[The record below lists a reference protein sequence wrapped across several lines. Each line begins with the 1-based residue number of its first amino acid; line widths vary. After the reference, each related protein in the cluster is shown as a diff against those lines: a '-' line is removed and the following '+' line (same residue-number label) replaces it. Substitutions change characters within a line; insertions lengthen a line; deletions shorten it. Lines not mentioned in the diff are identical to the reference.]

1 MTYPAELET
10 VLTLKSGA
18 TFRVRSIRPEDAAME
33 REFVDGLSEQSRY
46 LRFMQH
52 LPALTPQMLARFT
65 QIDYDRELALIA
77 LDGEGIVAVARYV
90 ANPDRES
97 AEFAIAV
104 ADAWQGRGLG
114 YALMQMLIR
123 CAGRRGFKRLTGSVL
138 TINTPMLALATALG
152 FAAEPDPGAPDQFI
166 VTLELGASA
175 K

>member
-18 TFRVRSIRPEDAAME
+18 MLRVRPIRPEDAVME

-52 LPALTPQMLARFT
+52 LPALTPQMLAHFT
-65 QIDYDRELALIA
+65 QIDYDREMALIA
-77 LDGEGIVAVARYV
+77 LDGEAIVAVTRYV
-90 ANPDRES
+90 ADPDRES

-114 YALMQMLIR
+114 YALMQMLIQ
-123 CAGRRGFKRLTGSVL
+123 CAGKRGFKRLTGSVL
-138 TINTPMLALATALG
+138 TINAPMLALATALG
-152 FAAEPDPGAPDQFI
+152 FAAEPDPGAPEQFI
-166 VTLELGASA
+166 VTLELGASGT
-175 K
+175 